1 MIKNKQSRQ
10 NMKKNLHRISTKKRA
25 RYIKKETANKRA
37 SIWSSLNRGEDLPI
51 EHYRNRGENV

>member
-1 MIKNKQSRQ
+1 MGKTIV
-10 NMKKNLHRISTKKRA
+10 KKRA
-25 RYIKKETANKRA
+25 TTRKRSRYIKSDKPSKRA